1 MPMST
6 GLENHDPEDVS
17 RVALKVFF
25 EIVDRWSL
33 NSQEAKNL
41 LGRPS
46 DRRFDE
52 WQQNQKVQEAIP
64 KETLERISYVMGIH
78 KALRT
83 IFEDKQRA
91 DAWIKKPNKYFG
103 GDSALD
109 VMLAGRLKDVRKYLD
124 DQIQI

>member
-6 GLENHDPEDVS
+6 ILDDHDPEEVS

-33 NSQEAKNL
+33 NHQEAKNL

-46 DRRFDE
+46 DRLFNE
-52 WQQNQKVQEAIP
+52 WHQNHKVQEAIP

-83 IFEDKQRA
+83 IFEDKRRA

-109 VMLAGRLKDVRKYLD
+109 VMLAGRLKDVRQYLD